1 MPLCELALRSWQQ
14 GSDEAL
20 AKAVDAAFEHHGL
33 LAGVRK
39 YDDHADEHGYGG
51 FFFWFDMLGRS
62 EALLALPKG
71 EARDRHAA
79 AQRALVLA
87 LPEIDGCFVDSHE
100 LGRAYGTAMAL
111 TCLAALD
118 RN

>member
-1 MPLCELALRSWQQ
+1 MLFRSLA
-14 GSDEAL
+14 
-20 AKAVDAAFEHHGL
+20 HHGL

-51 FFFWFDMLGRS
+51 FFFWFDMLGRT
-62 EALLALPKG
+62 EALLTLPKG
-71 EARDRHAA
+71 ELRDRHAA
-79 AQRALVLA
+79 AQRALLRS

-111 TCLAALD
+111 ICLAALD
-118 RN
+118 RG